1 MIKEWQIALPL
12 HPEYRT
18 LPMVW
23 YVPPLSPI
31 TRRVEANV
39 YLPSI
44 EEMRIPLS
52 YLAELFAAG
61 NVTVVAKVLQRLL
74 DMRVFMRS
82 RETGE
87 SLSRGLEYPE
97 ETYLAMY
104 RLLGIAKY
112 KERFN
117 IPAGLQGETHEK
129 LRELQ
134 GSCGYNCPGGC

>member
-1 MIKEWQIALPL
+1 
-12 HPEYRT
+12 
-18 LPMVW
+18 
-23 YVPPLSPI
+23 VPPLSPI
-31 TRRVEANV
+31 TRRAEADV
-39 YLPSI
+39 YLPAV
-44 EEMRIPLS
+44 EDMRIPLT

-61 NVTVVAKVLQRLL
+61 NTAIVSRVLQRLL
-74 DMRVFMRS
+74 DMRTFMRS

-87 SLSRGLEYPE
+87 KLSRKLEYDE

-117 IPAGLQGETHEK
+117 IPAGLQGETK
-129 LRELQ
+129 DKMRELQ

>member
-1 MIKEWQIALPL
+1 
-12 HPEYRT
+12 
-18 LPMVW
+18 
-23 YVPPLSPI
+23 
-31 TRRVEANV
+31 
-39 YLPSI
+39 
-44 EEMRIPLS
+44 MRIPLS

-87 SLSRGLEYPE
+87 PLSRGLEYPE

-117 IPAGLQGETHEK
+117 IPAGLQGKTHEK